1 MAITTNIPP
10 QAYTRDTLVK
20 AIEWMN
26 SQPASL
32 RERAGS
38 ADLIVSYYLQAR
50 RRMTAAQMEAPVSG
64 ESFKADL
71 RHLAEDLKQFEEPS
85 APPTQ
90 PNRAFD
96 HLQEVPIPQMELPLA
111 PFNPPRVAPTE
122 MPNVTRLHTV
132 QEPSPVY
139 YSEPAPQP
147 RVHQA
152 PPPRHHQPPHQ
163 HQQAPPPPIYTPPP
177 PSAPKVT
184 TWTIDPRS
192 LAAARDLQQRMN
204 LSSETEALRM
214 LVTLGVERMRQVF
227 GDK

>member
-71 RHLAEDLKQFEEPS
+71 KHLAQDLKQFEEPS

-90 PNRAFD
+90 PNRAFAQ
-96 HLQEVPIPQMELPLA
+96 LQEGPVPQMDFQN
-111 PFNPPRVAPTE
+111 PFNPPRVVQPT
-122 MPNVTRLHTV
+122 
-132 QEPSPVY
+132 
-139 YSEPAPQP
+139 A
-147 RVHQA
+147 
-152 PPPRHHQPPHQ
+152 
-163 HQQAPPPPIYTPPP
+163 APPPPSQPLQQPQPPP
-177 PSAPKVT
+177 ATAASQAHLPKVV
-184 TWTIDPRS
+184 TWTLDPRS
-192 LAAARDLQQRMN
+192 LAAARELMQRMN
-204 LSSETEALRM
+204 LSHETEALRM
-214 LVTLGVERMRQVF
+214 LVTLGSERMREVL
-227 GDK
+227 GPR